1 VTRLFLSLLP
11 VLTFVS
17 HASAQAYPTKPIKV
31 VVGFAA
37 GGPADVLARI
47 IGQRMTTLLG
57 QNLVV
62 ENRPGAGGTI
72 GARSVAS
79 AEPDGY
85 TLLFGNT
92 STLVIG
98 PLMNRNL
105 DYDTLKSFA
114 PIASVGTS
122 SNLLV
127 VNPSSPITSVQELV
141 AYAKANP
148 GKLNYSSPGIGTPP
162 HLIGETLKQRAG
174 IDITHVPY
182 RGGGQA
188 AGDVVSGQVQMTF
201 ENPAVALP
209 LAQAGRIRALAV
221 TSEKRNPQAPEIPTM
236 SESGFPGFVSVSFTG
251 MVAPAGT
258 PADIVAKLNAAV
270 NESLASPDVQATL
283 AKLAVEPRP
292 ASPEAFAA
300 FLAMERER
308 WGAMIKAAGVAVN

>member
-1 VTRLFLSLLP
+1 VTRLFLSLLFAF
-11 VLTFVS
+11 TFTTV
-17 HASAQAYPTKPIKV
+17 ASAQAYPTKAIKV

-57 QNLVV
+57 KSLVV

-114 PIASVGTS
+114 PIASVGAS

-127 VNPSSPITSVQELV
+127 VNPAFPATSVQELV

-148 GKLNYSSPGIGTPP
+148 GKLNYSSPGVGTPP

-174 IDITHVPY
+174 IEITHVPY

-188 AGDVVSGQVQMTF
+188 AGDVVSGQVQMAF

-209 LAQAGRIRALAV
+209 LVQAGRIRALAV
-221 TSEKRNPQAPEIPTM
+221 TGEARSPQAPEIPTLT
-236 SESGFPGFVSVSFTG
+236 ESGFPGFVSVSFTG
-251 MVAPAGT
+251 LVAPAGT
-258 PADIVAKLNAAV
+258 PADIVAKLNATV
-270 NESLASPDVQATL
+270 NESLATPDVQTTL
-283 AKLAVEPRP
+283 TKLAVEARP

-300 FLAMERER
+300 FLARER
-308 WGAMIKAAGVAVN
+308 DKWASMIKAAGIAN

>member
-1 VTRLFLSLLP
+1 MTKALLSLL
-11 VLTFVS
+11 LTLAF
-17 HASAQAYPTKPIKV
+17 ASNAGAQTYPSKPIKV

-47 IGQRMTTLLG
+47 IGQRMATILG

-72 GARSVAS
+72 GARSVAG

-105 DYDTLKSFA
+105 DYDALKSFA

-127 VNPSSPITSVQELV
+127 VNPAFPAASVQELV
-141 AYAKANP
+141 AHAKANP

-162 HLIGETLKQRAG
+162 HLIGEMFRQRAG
-174 IDITHVPY
+174 IEITHVPY

-188 AGDVVSGQVQMTF
+188 AGDVVSGQVQLTF

-221 TSEKRNPQAPEIPTM
+221 TSETRNPQAPDIPTM
-236 SESGFPGFVSVSFTG
+236 SESGFPGFISVSFTG

-258 PADIVAKLNAAV
+258 PAEIVSKLNAAV
-270 NESLASPDVQATL
+270 NDSLAAPDVQATL
-283 AKLAVEPRP
+283 TKLAVEPRP
-292 ASPEAFAA
+292 GSPQEFAA
-300 FLAMERER
+300 FLAREREK
-308 WGAMIKAAGVAVN
+308 WGAMIKAAGVAP

>member
-1 VTRLFLSLLP
+1 MTKALLSLL
-11 VLTFVS
+11 LTLTLTS
-17 HASAQAYPTKPIKV
+17 TASAQAYPTKPIKV

-114 PIASVGTS
+114 PIASVGAS

-127 VNPSSPITSVQELV
+127 VNPAFPATSVQELV

-174 IDITHVPY
+174 IEITHVPY

-188 AGDVVSGQVQMTF
+188 AGDVVSGQVQLAF

-209 LAQAGRIRALAV
+209 LAQAGRVRALAV
-221 TSEKRNPQAPEIPTM
+221 TSETRNPQAPEIPTM
-236 SESGFPGFVSVSFTG
+236 VESGFPGFVSVSFTG
-251 MVAPAGT
+251 MVAPTGT

-270 NESLASPDVQATL
+270 NESLAAPDVQATL

-300 FLAMERER
+300 FIARER
-308 WGAMIKAAGVAVN
+308 DKWGAMIKAAGIAVN

>member
-1 VTRLFLSLLP
+1 MTKVILSLLF
-11 VLTFVS
+11 VLGIARD
-17 HASAQAYPTKPIKV
+17 ASAQAYPTKPIKV

-57 QNLVV
+57 QSLVV

-79 AEPDGY
+79 TEPDGY

-105 DYDTLKSFA
+105 DYDPVKSFA

-127 VNPSSPITSVQELV
+127 VNPGFPAASVQELV
-141 AYAKANP
+141 VYANANP
-148 GKLNYSSPGIGTPP
+148 GKVNYSSPGIGTPP
-162 HLIGETLKQRAG
+162 HLIGEMLRQRAG
-174 IDITHVPY
+174 IELTHVPY
-182 RGGGQA
+182 RGGGRA

-209 LAQAGRIRALAV
+209 LAQAGRVRALAV
-221 TSEKRNPQAPEIPTM
+221 TSEMRNPQAPDIPTM
-236 SESGFPGFVSVSFTG
+236 IESGFPGFVSVSFTG

-258 PADIVAKLNAAV
+258 PAEIVGKLNAAV
-270 NESLASPDVQATL
+270 NDSLASPDVQATL

-292 ASPEAFAA
+292 GSPAEFAA
-300 FLAMERER
+300 FLARERER
-308 WGAMIKAAGVAVN
+308 WSAMIKAAGVAVN

>member
-1 VTRLFLSLLP
+1 MF
-11 VLTFVS
+11 VLASTA
-17 HASAQAYPTKPIKV
+17 ASAQPYPAKPIRV

-47 IGQRMTTLLG
+47 IGQRMTPLLG
-57 QNLVV
+57 QSLVV

-72 GARSVAS
+72 GARSVAT

-98 PLMNRNL
+98 PLLNKTL

-114 PIASVGTS
+114 PIAQVGAS

-127 VNPSSPITSVQELV
+127 VNPSSPFTSVQELV

-162 HLIGETLKQRAG
+162 HLIGEMLRQRAG
-174 IDITHVPY
+174 IEITHVPY

-221 TSEKRNPQAPEIPTM
+221 TSERRNPQAPEIPTM

-251 MVAPAGT
+251 LVAPAGT
-258 PADIVAKLNAAV
+258 GAEIVTRLNAAV

-283 AKLAVEPRP
+283 TKLAVEPRP
-292 ASPEAFAA
+292 GSPEEFAA
-300 FLAMERER
+300 FLARER
-308 WGAMIKAAGVAVN
+308 DKWSAVIKAAGITP

>member
-1 VTRLFLSLLP
+1 MTRLFLSLLL

-127 VNPSSPITSVQELV
+127 VNPTSPITSVQELV

>member
-1 VTRLFLSLLP
+1 MTKALLSLL
-11 VLTFVS
+11 LALGATS
-17 HASAQAYPTKPIKV
+17 HAAAQAYPTKPIKV

-57 QNLVV
+57 QSLVI

-72 GARSVAS
+72 GARSVAT
-79 AEPDGY
+79 AEPDGH

-127 VNPSSPITSVQELV
+127 VNPGFPVTSVQELV

-174 IDITHVPY
+174 IEITHVPY

-188 AGDVVSGQVQMTF
+188 AGDVVSRQVQMAF

-209 LAQAGRIRALAV
+209 LVQAGRIRALAV
-221 TSEKRNPQAPEIPTM
+221 TSETRNPQAPDIPTM
-236 SESGFPGFVSVSFTG
+236 IESGFPGFVSVSFTG

-258 PADIVAKLNAAV
+258 PASIIGRLNTVV
-270 NESLASPDVQATL
+270 NESLALPDVQATL
-283 AKLAVEPRP
+283 MKLAVEARP

-300 FLAMERER
+300 FLARER
-308 WGAMIKAAGVAVN
+308 DKWGAMITAVGIAAK

>member
-1 VTRLFLSLLP
+1 MMIRLLLC
-11 VLTFVS
+11 VLFALAFTDRTF
-17 HASAQAYPTKPIKV
+17 AQAYPAKPIKV

-47 IGQRMTTLLG
+47 IGQRMTAQLG
-57 QNLVV
+57 QSFVV

-72 GARSVAS
+72 GARSVAT

-127 VNPSSPITSVQELV
+127 VNPAFAATSVQELV

-174 IDITHVPY
+174 IEITHVPY

-188 AGDVVSGQVQMTF
+188 AGDVVSGQVQMAF

-209 LAQAGRIRALAV
+209 LVQAGRIRALAV
-221 TSEKRNPQAPEIPTM
+221 TSEQRNPQAPEIPTM

-251 MVAPAGT
+251 LVAPAGT
-258 PADIVAKLNAAV
+258 PVEIVARLNAAV
-270 NESLASPDVQATL
+270 NESLAAPDVQATL
-283 AKLAVEPRP
+283 TKLAVEPRP
-292 ASPEAFAA
+292 GSPQEFAA
-300 FLAMERER
+300 FLAKERER
-308 WGAMIKAAGVAVN
+308 WEAMIRAAGLAP

>member
-1 VTRLFLSLLP
+1 
-11 VLTFVS
+11 
-17 HASAQAYPTKPIKV
+17 
-31 VVGFAA
+31 
-37 GGPADVLARI
+37 
-47 IGQRMTTLLG
+47 MTTLVG
-57 QNLVV
+57 QSLVV

-105 DYDTLKSFA
+105 NYDTLKSFA

-127 VNPSSPITSVQELV
+127 VNPAFPVTSVQELV

-162 HLIGETLKQRAG
+162 HLIGEMLKQRAG
-174 IDITHVPY
+174 IDLTHVPY

-209 LAQAGRIRALAV
+209 LVQAGRIRALAV
-221 TSEKRNPQAPEIPTM
+221 TSETRNPQAPAIPTM

-258 PADIVAKLNAAV
+258 PAEIVARLNAAV

-283 AKLAVEPRP
+283 TKLAVEPRP
-292 ASPEAFAA
+292 GLPEAFAA
-300 FLAMERER
+300 FLARER
-308 WGAMIKAAGVAVN
+308 DKWGAMIKAAGVAVN